1 MQYQEIEIK
10 LYVKNIQD
18 IADLLRSK
26 KAQLI
31 QPRTHELNLRFDT
44 VNGEL
49 TKNGRLLRLRKD
61 RTALLTYKGQG
72 QIHQGARIRTEI
84 QTIVADF
91 EATKAILE
99 QLGYQVNLIY
109 EKYRAEYE
117 WQGTHISLDEMPYG
131 NFVEIEGLNPEHI
144 HLVCGDLGLNW
155 EQRIPW
161 SYAELFYKICEKE
174 QIPPNALT
182 FDAFKDRKIILEDYG
197 IFPATE

>member
-10 LYVKNIQD
+10 LYVKNIHD
-18 IADLLRSK
+18 VDELLRDK

-44 VNGEL
+44 MNGEL
-49 TKNGRLLRLRKD
+49 TKSGRLLRLRKD
-61 RTALLTYKGQG
+61 QSALLTYKGPG
-72 QIHQGARIRTEI
+72 QIIQGARMRTEI

-91 EATKAILE
+91 DATKAILE
-99 QLGYQVNLIY
+99 ELGYQVNLIY

-144 HLVCGDLGLNW
+144 HSVCGALGLNW
-155 EQRIPW
+155 EHRVPW
-161 SYAELFYKICEKE
+161 SYAEIFYKICEKE
-174 QIPPNALT
+174 QLSPKNLT
-182 FDAFKDRKIILEDYG
+182 FDVFKDRKIILEDYG
-197 IFPATE
+197 ILPAKE